1 MRHVS
6 PSKSVP
12 SPSPKNESRI
22 AGYLDTLLVDHSHWD
37 EKLALATNPP
47 IRPQD
52 TIKAGHYLLLTEE
65 FGSGPRIQ
73 KHIHFLNGLTLLS
86 QLPPSRL
93 KTNILHRCLPL
104 AAEAM
109 LCD

>member
-1 MRHVS
+1 MNHVS
-6 PSKSVP
+6 HNNK
-12 SPSPKNESRI
+12 SRI
-22 AGYLDTLLVDHSHWD
+22 AGYLDTLLVDHSAWD

-52 TIKAGHYLLLTEE
+52 TIEPGHYLLTTEE
-65 FGSGPRIQ
+65 FGSGSRTE
-73 KHIHFLNGLTLLS
+73 KYLHFLNAISLIR
-86 QLPPSRL
+86 QLPPSQL
-93 KTNILHRCLPL
+93 KTNIVHRCLPL

>member
-6 PSKSVP
+6 PS
-12 SPSPKNESRI
+12 NESRI
-22 AGYLDTLLVDHSHWD
+22 AGYLDTLLVDHSNWD

-52 TIKAGHYLLLTEE
+52 TNKPGHYLLTTEE
-65 FGSGPRIQ
+65 FGCGDRIQ
-73 KHIHFLNGLTLLS
+73 KHIHFLNGLMILN
-86 QLPPSRL
+86 QLPSSRL
-93 KTNILHRCLPL
+93 KTNILHQCLPL